1 MGTDFVIVNLT
12 MSEETTRKRISK
24 RHGESQSVTDMLMVK
39 ETKTICFDKYQGN
52 LKKEV
57 RSKDTLKDLP
67 VPFF

>member
-39 ETKTICFDKYQGN
+39 ETKTICYT
-52 LKKEV
+52 KE
-57 RSKDTLKDLP
+57 T
-67 VPFF
+67 